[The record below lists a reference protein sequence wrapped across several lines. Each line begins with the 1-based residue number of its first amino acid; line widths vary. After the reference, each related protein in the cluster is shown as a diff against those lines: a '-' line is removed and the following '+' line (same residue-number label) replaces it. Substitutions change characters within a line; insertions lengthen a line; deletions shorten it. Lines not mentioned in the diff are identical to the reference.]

1 MHGCG
6 KSNSLV
12 YNMYGNTFRSQNRTE
27 LRKAWNG
34 TTDTGVNNVKRN
46 LTPFRAVNNAGD
58 LLSRRNYSCGGPNQV
73 SNVRRRQSLAMF
85 RGTLNSMCDTTDVP
99 AASCNPRFVYDSSD
113 YSKFKRQT
121 AINKL
126 YHDSSFGGSNRGHVS
141 MLRHTRR

>member
-34 TTDTGVNNVKRN
+34 TTDTG
-46 LTPFRAVNNAGD
+46 VNNAGD